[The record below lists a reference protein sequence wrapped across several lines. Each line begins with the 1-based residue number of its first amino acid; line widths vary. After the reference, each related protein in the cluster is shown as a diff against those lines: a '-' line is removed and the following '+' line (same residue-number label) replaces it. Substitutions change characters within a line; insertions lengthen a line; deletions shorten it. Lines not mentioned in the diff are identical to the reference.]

1 MNSLV
6 DTNVLCEPA
15 KPKPNAKVMDWLTD
29 NDSHLLVSVLTL
41 GEILKGIELLPT
53 GKRRREMQAWFERIE
68 AWAEDRLLPIDQDV
82 MRTWGTY
89 YARHL
94 KRGRTLDVID
104 SLLGAT
110 ALTHGLTVAT
120 RNGGDFLE
128 VPLVNPWE

>member
-1 MNSLV
+1 MI
-6 DTNVLCEPA
+6 
-15 KPKPNAKVMDWLTD
+15 DWLTD

-68 AWAEDRLLPIDQDV
+68 AWAEDRLLPIDQGV

-120 RNGGDFLE
+120 RNGSDFPE
-128 VPLVNPWE
+128 VPLVNPWT

>member
-1 MNSLV
+1 MNYLV
-6 DTNVLCEPA
+6 DANVLCEPT
-15 KPKPNAKVMDWLTD
+15 KPKPDAKLVDWLTD

-68 AWAEDRLLPIDQDV
+68 AWAEDRLLSIDQDV

-89 YARHL
+89 YGRHL

-104 SLLGAT
+104 SLLSAT
-110 ALTHGLTVAT
+110 ALTHGLTMAT
-120 RNGGDFLE
+120 RNGGDFPD
-128 VPLVNPWE
+128 VPLVNPWN

>member
-1 MNSLV
+1 MNYLV

-15 KPKPNAKVMDWLTD
+15 KPKPNPNVMDWLTD

-110 ALTHGLTVAT
+110 ALTHGLTVST
-120 RNGGDFLE
+120 RNSGDFPE
-128 VPLVNPWE
+128 VPLVNPWS

>member
-1 MNSLV
+1 MNYLV

-15 KPKPNAKVMDWLTD
+15 KRTPDSKVLDWLAN

-41 GEILKGIELLPT
+41 GEILKGIELLPA

-68 AWAEDRLLPIDQDV
+68 AWAKDRLLPIDQDV
-82 MRTWGTY
+82 MRTWGAY

-104 SLLGAT
+104 SLLSAT
-110 ALTHGLTVAT
+110 AMTHGLTVAT
-120 RNGGDFLE
+120 RNGTDFPE
-128 VPLVNPWE
+128 VPLVNPWS

>member
-1 MNSLV
+1 MNYLV
-6 DTNVLCEPA
+6 DSNVLCEPA
-15 KPKPNAKVMDWLTD
+15 KPKPNPKVMDWLTD

-53 GKRRREMQAWFERIE
+53 GKRRRAMQAWFERIE

-120 RNGGDFLE
+120 RNGSDFPE
-128 VPLVNPWE
+128 VLLVSPWG

>member
-1 MNSLV
+1 MNYLV

-15 KPKPNAKVMDWLTD
+15 KPKPNPKVMDWLTD

-53 GKRRREMQAWFERIE
+53 GKRRRAMQAWFERIE

-110 ALTHGLTVAT
+110 ALTPGLTVAT
-120 RNGGDFLE
+120 RNGSDFPE
-128 VPLVNPWE
+128 VPLVNPWN

>member
-1 MNSLV
+1 MNYLI

-53 GKRRREMQAWFERIE
+53 GKRRRAMQAWFERIE

-110 ALTHGLTVAT
+110 ALTHGLTVST
-120 RNGGDFLE
+120 RNSGDFPE
-128 VPLVNPWE
+128 VPLVNPWS